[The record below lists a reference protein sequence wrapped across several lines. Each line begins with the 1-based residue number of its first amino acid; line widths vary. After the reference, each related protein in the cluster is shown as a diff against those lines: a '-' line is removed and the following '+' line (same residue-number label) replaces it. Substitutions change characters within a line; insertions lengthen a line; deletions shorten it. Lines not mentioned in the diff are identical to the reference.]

1 MATKAKKKAP
11 PANTAA
17 PVDQSCPAEGME
29 HPPHKGPNPKVK
41 GSPAPYLMVDGAI
54 KAAEFYKRAFGAEQV
69 ACVPPDDKG
78 RTMHVHLYINGGTVM
93 LSDAYP
99 EHGHPWK
106 EPQGFNLHLQV
117 ACVPPDDKG
126 RTMHVHLY
134 INGGTVT
141 LHAGA
146 AHVLGRPLWPAARS
160 VWHRLGHCHDAEE
173 VSAPHLSP
181 PLKWKRVAAPG
192 RETGAATRT

>member
-117 ACVPPDDKG
+117 DDVDKWWD
-126 RTMHVHLY
+126 RA
-134 INGGTVT
+134 IK
-141 LHAGA
+141 AGA
-146 AHVLGRPLWPAARS
+146 EARMPVQLMFWGDRYGQLRDPFGI
-160 VWHRLGHCHDAEE
+160 VWGI
-173 VSAPHLSP
+173 
-181 PLKWKRVAAPG
+181 
-192 RETGAATRT
+192 ATTPKPKT

>member
-78 RTMHVHLYINGGTVM
+78 RTMHVHLYINDGSVM
-93 LSDAYP
+93 LSDPYP

-106 EPQGFNLHLQV
+106 EPQGFNVSLHV
-117 ACVPPDDKG
+117 KDVDAWYKRAID
-126 RTMHVHLY
+126 
-134 INGGTVT
+134 
-141 LHAGA
+141 AGA
-146 AHVLGRPLWPAARS
+146 SAVMAPQDMFWGDRYGQFKDPFGVLWAVNGP
-160 VWHRLGHCHDAEE
+160 V
-173 VSAPHLSP
+173 
-181 PLKWKRVAAPG
+181 KK
-192 RETGAATRT
+192 